1 VQAVSALILS
11 FWQADRNWF
20 IQQRVWTLSDITPA
34 GPPIPAVDQSSDAA
48 RMADQQAALGSLDE
62 LKSEAINSLELS
74 SPSGYTSSLAS
85 GRLLNRSA

>member
-1 VQAVSALILS
+1 VSTLILS

-20 IQQRVWTLSDITPA
+20 IQQRVWTLSDATPA
-34 GPPIPAVDQSSDAA
+34 GPAVPAVDQSSDAA
-48 RMADQQAALGSLDE
+48 RKVDQQVASGALDE

-85 GRLLNRSA
+85 GRLLDRSA